1 MSKEDNIK
9 STPEGKLYITK
20 KDFWGDVRIINIV
33 NKLNRYEIVNGK
45 IKLKQR

>member
-1 MSKEDNIK
+1 VK
-9 STPEGKLYITK
+9 T
-20 KDFWGDVRIINIV
+20 INMV